1 MFNSRQYCDA
11 YHLLENIIKWEK
23 PEVFGV
29 AKKFDRAKL
38 KSKYS
43 LQSATE
49 PFSELIKNA
58 NCKYI
63 LFSYNNMQEKGN
75 IRSNAKISDEDI
87 FKILGK
93 KGEVEVF
100 EQEYKEFNT
109 GKKNRGDNKERVFF
123 VEINR

>member
-1 MFNSRQYCDA
+1 MEETGD
-11 YHLLENIIKWEK
+11 I
-23 PEVFGV
+23 P
-29 AKKFDRAKL
+29 
-38 KSKYS
+38 
-43 LQSATE
+43 
-49 PFSELIKNA
+49 
-58 NCKYI
+58 
-63 LFSYNNMQEKGN
+63 
-75 IRSNAKISDEDI
+75 SNVKISDEDI